1 MNNVFT
7 AVNLLVV
14 TFIIVSGAVKVNFEN
29 WNLSNNETLSH
40 NFTNLTT
47 TTTIT
52 TELTSV
58 KGSGGFFP
66 FGFAGTLAGAAKCF
80 YAFVGFDCIATTGE
94 ETINPQKSIPLSIIL
109 SLGNYYYFL
118 RFLKL

>member
-47 TTTIT
+47 TI
-52 TELTSV
+52 TELTSI

-109 SLGNYYYFL
+109 SLGNLLLFFRY
-118 RFLKL
+118 LKL